1 MQYYRTQS
9 KPRKYGVELIY
20 EMDIQDVLEMVG
32 LGLGVVEVMVTV
44 ALVSVGGEVKIVDV
58 AL

>member
-1 MQYYRTQS
+1 M
-9 KPRKYGVELIY
+9 
-20 EMDIQDVLEMVG
+20 LEMVG